1 VASNSTNQN
10 PELSGNVLFYK
21 NPQPLSASQHGGLG
35 IKKVEKPF
43 EFLKSAHAV
52 PITVSEFGVAA
63 TSYPIIFV
71 GKEMTPLAVMG
82 VRQNENLYVNDNGQ
96 VDSEF
101 YVPAFARRY
110 PFVFA
115 SDPGSDRMILC
126 VDRDAP
132 MVTNKPETPFFDK
145 EEPTDY
151 TTNAIEF
158 CKEFERHRRNTSDFI
173 QQLTSNNLLE
183 QKTVSFQPRDEMG
196 VETGENQKIADYWA
210 VDENRL
216 KELPPELYL
225 ELKENGA
232 LGVIYAHIVSLMNWQ
247 RIIQRALRVQ
257 APASASE

>member
-1 VASNSTNQN
+1 
-10 PELSGNVLFYK
+10 
-21 NPQPLSASQHGGLG
+21 
-35 IKKVEKPF
+35 
-43 EFLKSAHAV
+43 
-52 PITVSEFGVAA
+52 
-63 TSYPIIFV
+63 
-71 GKEMTPLAVMG
+71 
-82 VRQNENLYVNDNGQ
+82 
-96 VDSEF
+96 
-101 YVPAFARRY
+101 VPAFARRY

-196 VETGENQKIADYWA
+196 VETGESQKIADYWA